1 LTDIRINVA
10 RMLLAAFMTMTGGC
24 ILGNRPTFVPG
35 GADTSEI
42 TYYLDG
48 AGNYGFGKETV
59 PLGLMDGGY
68 NGKIEHFIWTS
79 YLGPLTDQIVSPVN
93 RMRAQQLANKIR
105 DYIDGHPRAT
115 VNIIGLSA
123 GSGIAIFALERL
135 PMKYRVD
142 NVIMLSSSLSARY
155 DLSRALRRVRGGIYF
170 FWSPNDPILGSLV
183 PIVGTVDGE
192 HTSQVAGAVGAKLP
206 PAVSREERQLYTKV
220 HNVRWYTNEIG
231 GPFKLQHAG
240 TTDRTFVHDMVAPII
255 VRGKSRQETPAS
267 HRPTTH
273 PAPASHPSTRPAAR
287 AP

>member
-1 LTDIRINVA
+1 MRINVA
-10 RMLLAAFMTMTGGC
+10 RLLIAAIMVMTSGC

-35 GADTSEI
+35 GADTTEI

-68 NGKIEHFIWTS
+68 NGQIEHFIWTS
-79 YLGPLTDQIVSPVN
+79 YLGPLTDQIAYPVN

-105 DYIDGHPRAT
+105 DHIDRHPRGT

-123 GSGIAIFALERL
+123 GSGIATFALERL
-135 PMKYRVD
+135 PTKYRVD

-192 HTSQVAGAVGAKLP
+192 HTSQVAGVVGARLP
-206 PAVSREERQLYTKV
+206 PAVSREERELYTKV

-231 GPFKLQHAG
+231 GPLKLQHAG
-240 TTDRTFVHDMVAPII
+240 TTDRTFVRDMVAPII
-255 VRGKSRQETPAS
+255 VRKQVRVPATPPPRPSTRPAS
-267 HRPTTH
+267 
-273 PAPASHPSTRPAAR
+273 ASHPSTHPAVR